1 VPVSVLTAVED
12 DGFLQPRAKPVFQET
27 KAAQV
32 FTADAGAC
40 FDLEGDYLAV
50 VAFKDEVYLVARLR
64 AKVADRYRSV

>member
-50 VAFKDEVYLVARLR
+50 VAFEDEVYLVARLR